1 MAPMGIRLSPLGLAV
16 FCLLGLGVLYHLYS
30 GFLAGRLALFV
41 LGDQAE
47 RAGPGGPDA
56 APGSLPEGT
65 VDLRELLAVSVLA
78 AVKGGEEVKRVRES
92 NALNEKAK
100 GKTREGAEE
109 KMTSGDV
116 LSNRKMFY
124 LLKDAFPS
132 VQINTEEHIDAPDKE
147 AISWDRSI
155 PEDIKKIIQPKKVP
169 AESVT
174 VWIDPLDATQEYTED
189 LRQYVTTMVCVAV
202 NGEPV
207 IGVIHKPFSAY
218 TVWAMVNGGS
228 NVKARSSYN
237 EKTPRIIV
245 SRSHAGKVEQV
256 ARQTFGN
263 KTVIIPAGY
272 KVLALLE
279 VSDKKQEKAD
289 VYIHVTYIKKWDI
302 CAGNAVLKALGG
314 HMTTLTGEEISYT
327 GSDGN
332 DGGLLASINVNHKA
346 LVDKLPDLEKASHK

>member
-1 MAPMGIRLSPLGLAV
+1 MAPMGIRLSPLGMAV

-30 GFLAGRLALFV
+30 GFLAGRFAFFMLSEPA
-41 LGDQAE
+41 A
-47 RAGPGGPDA
+47 GGPETPRGS
-56 APGSLPEGT
+56 APAGT

-78 AVKGGEEVKRVRES
+78 AARGGEEVKRVREGNVL
-92 NALNEKAK
+92 NAKAK

-109 KMTSGDV
+109 QLTSGDL

-124 LLKDAFPS
+124 LLKGAFPA
-132 VQINTEEHIDAPDKE
+132 VQINSEERVDTADQE
-147 AISWDRSI
+147 TVSWDRSI
-155 PEDIKKIIQPKKVP
+155 PEDIKQKIQPKEVP

-202 NGEPV
+202 NGKPV
-207 IGVIHKPFSAY
+207 IGVIHKPFSKY
-218 TVWAMVNGGS
+218 TAWAMVDGGS

-237 EKTPRIIV
+237 EKTPKIIV

-263 KTVIIPAGY
+263 KTVIIPAGGAGY
-272 KVLALLE
+272 KVLALLDVAE
-279 VSDKKQEKAD
+279 ENQEEAD

-302 CAGNAVLKALGG
+302 CAGNAVLRALGG

-332 DGGLLASINVNHKA
+332 EGGLIASINMNHKA
-346 LVDKLPDLEKASHK
+346 LIEKLPDLEKTSHK